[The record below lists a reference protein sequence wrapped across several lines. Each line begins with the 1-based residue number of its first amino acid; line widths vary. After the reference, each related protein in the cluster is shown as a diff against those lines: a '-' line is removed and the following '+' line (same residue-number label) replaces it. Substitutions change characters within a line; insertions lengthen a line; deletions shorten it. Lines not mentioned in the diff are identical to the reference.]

1 MKNRNDEKFD
11 NKAVKAIKS
20 SKYNGEVMEE
30 EITKLISNHQHTFY
44 KICVL
49 FTNQLE
55 ESANDKLMVIA
66 NKVIEF
72 IEDFSVSILNEL
84 RLDDEAFRAI
94 SDVITNKMSSL
105 IYPFIFPLYQKQV
118 FHFFFDLFLN
128 FIDSKK

>member
-1 MKNRNDEKFD
+1 MMKNRNDEKLD

-20 SKYNGEVMEE
+20 SKYNGDVMEE
-30 EITKLISNHQHTFY
+30 EILKLISNPQHTFY

-55 ESANDKLMVIA
+55 ESSNDKLMIIA

-72 IEDFSVSILNEL
+72 IEDFSVSILYEL

-94 SDVITNKMSSL
+94 SDVITNKITNLM
-105 IYPFIFPLYQKQV
+105 
-118 FHFFFDLFLN
+118 
-128 FIDSKK
+128 